1 MQHRPTNRM
10 RSFNGSVETKRSKS
24 YRKLT
29 TKPKRTKH
37 ADKLS
42 RPYWFDSSNV
52 IHRMFL
58 IAYDLLDKVVVGYEL
73 PNADP
78 LCTDLF
84 LYEAHMH
91 PAVMQAYKRLR

>member
-42 RPYWFDSSNV
+42 RPMWFDSSNI
-52 IHRMFL
+52 IHRMFI
-58 IAYDLLDKVVVGYEL
+58 IAYDLVDKVVLGDH
-73 PNADP
+73 ADP

-84 LYEAHMH
+84 LHEAHMH